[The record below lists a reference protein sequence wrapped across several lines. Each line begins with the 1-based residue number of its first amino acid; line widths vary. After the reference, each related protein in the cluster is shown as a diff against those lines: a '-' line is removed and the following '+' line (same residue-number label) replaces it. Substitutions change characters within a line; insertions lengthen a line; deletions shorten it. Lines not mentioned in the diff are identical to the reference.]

1 MVGEQDCK
9 DRAGCIGEGCFVRP
23 LKVAVLLFSIHLLIL
38 CLFQLLPTYTTDDPS
53 NLLQPQLMIV
63 LTLDQNISI
72 IITYQSGH
80 EGHAPLLVSLVTDE
94 PT

>member
-9 DRAGCIGEGCFVRP
+9 DRAGCIGEGCFVRT
-23 LKVAVLLFSIHLLIL
+23 LKVAVLLLSVHLLIP
-38 CLFQLLPTYTTDDPS
+38 CLLQLLPTHTTDHPS

-63 LTLDQNISI
+63 LTLDQSISI
-72 IITYQSGH
+72 IITYQRGH
-80 EGHAPLLVSLVTDE
+80 ERHAPLLVSLVTNE